1 METKRLSFE
10 VKTRP
15 EDAREASGV
24 ADAPGSDVYPVAR
37 VAPESEVVR
46 KPARSSSLPPP
57 PAGLLQ
63 RPVRVPARVPA
74 LSPTEPLVA
83 PEPAAA
89 ARRSIVTQ
97 LELDP
102 ALDPDCALRGGTS
115 LRDGVRRADPRDA
128 EVLAAIQVLAREHAF
143 ERSLLPRPTELDFDQ
158 LAAAWRQRTS
168 PASRART
175 FLALRSGEPVG
186 FLAAGPGRA
195 GFAWEG
201 EIYGVHVH
209 PRFWSSRV
217 AENLAAAAFD
227 HLVQRGFSVV
237 RVWATVTNLEV
248 LSRLSA
254 LGFRP
259 VAQRFHPQH
268 GELEEAFVRRLD

>member
-15 EDAREASGV
+15 DEAREASGV

-37 VAPESEVVR
+37 TAPQSEVVR

-63 RPVRVPARVPA
+63 RPVRVPSRVPA
-74 LSPTEPLVA
+74 LGPPEPLVA
-83 PEPAAA
+83 AAA
-89 ARRSIVTQ
+89 PSRGAITQ
-97 LELDP
+97 LEVDP
-102 ALDPDCALRGGTS
+102 APDAALRMS
-115 LRDGVRRADPRDA
+115 AALRDGVRRAEPRDA

-158 LAAAWRQRTS
+158 LAVAWRQRTS
-168 PASRART
+168 AASRART
-175 FLALRSGEPVG
+175 FLALRGGEPVG

-201 EIYGVHVH
+201 EIYAVHVH
-209 PRFWSSRV
+209 PRFWTSRV

-268 GELEEAFVRRLD
+268 GELEEAFVRRLA